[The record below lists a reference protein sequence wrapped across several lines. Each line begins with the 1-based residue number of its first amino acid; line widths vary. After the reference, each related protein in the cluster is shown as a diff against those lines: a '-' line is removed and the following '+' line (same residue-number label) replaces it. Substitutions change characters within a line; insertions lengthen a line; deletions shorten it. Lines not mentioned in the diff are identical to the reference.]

1 MIPSYY
7 PFIIPMR
14 GAGILFDCF
23 ASVWFRYC
31 PGKAARFIRSRFIAL
46 PDSCLQ
52 PCTGFV
58 QVVLILVDLRPRRK
72 NTAAPTTT
80 AAMTPRRKGEVPFGS
95 PTEKGKRE
103 TYSCLSP
110 TVTRPTNLPGCGK
123 LYSKLIEPLG

>member
-1 MIPSYY
+1 MACQTAPL
-7 PFIIPMR
+7 M
-14 GAGILFDCF
+14 L
-23 ASVWFRYC
+23 
-31 PGKAARFIRSRFIAL
+31 L
-46 PDSCLQ
+46 
-52 PCTGFV
+52 
-58 QVVLILVDLRPRRK
+58 QVVLILVDLRPRMK

-80 AAMTPRRKGEVPFGS
+80 AAMAPRRKGEVPFGS